1 MSHLEPTYLRY
12 IYDGLIKGSIHPDN
26 AAELPERLIGLY
38 EEAFDER
45 QPVHKRQQLLERF
58 AIWALLKK
66 EVSIQFIAE
75 VLSQPEEEI
84 QEFIATYSAW
94 FNSPES
100 GKYQLYHERLKVF
113 LLQKFSGGEIAEL
126 NNQIIQFLSLRFSV
140 IQKNESTLYCYQ
152 YLSHHAYVAA
162 KINAD
167 SNLLS
172 ELCLSESFKKRQFDL
187 SGFYDWEEQLM
198 QLGVEYFALKEDA
211 ICHEIVFEKT
221 KIQYKKK
228 DIDLIL
234 SLVQRGEMET
244 VLRFFQNTT
253 ETSLYARVELAY
265 FYFLAFFEIFE
276 KSDSTFSEKKEMAIK
291 LLEIFE
297 DNFKWDRG
305 YYLSQFVDVNISF
318 RLHCY
323 FEQYG
328 LNYLIIAVLSS
339 NQAFDE
345 YYEFQL
351 DEPLK
356 FISSN
361 HIEEAN
367 FILKDFKKF
376 DYGIK
381 DNNLDGIINYEYK
394 GLEHEKI
401 NKELREKILNFSKT
415 QLVRDELAY
424 SSDISESF
432 EELYSFIIST
442 LRKIDVNRDI
452 KLKVLRE
459 YKNLLKI
466 NTSDLF
472 SIKGNFEN
480 SEGKNTLQFVKNDI
494 EETKG
499 ENKSLPLLISEGLL
513 LEEFMTLEIYKR
525 FKLISD
531 ESLDC
536 YEDIELMLFFM
547 ELSEY
552 YQKVRPTNL
561 LDLLSVLL
569 VEFHLN
575 MNDEFIEIYI
585 DNLRELISSSAD
597 ASEEF
602 EGKFY
607 LQLLDFFNRKE
618 INGHFNNLLKLIQDI
633 LYETYF
639 DFSFYKYSFVA
650 GCKLINLFSQYKIDF
665 PEEDIFERILED
677 LDYLIEENDYNEMW
691 VIEMSRINNIFQ
703 KAYFP
708 DFYNAVKRIQIEQV
722 RVSLVEYIFEDILLH
737 KGTNYNTVIFFK
749 DKATDY
755 PGMFKWA
762 IKRLSKKLSETNQL
776 LSYLP
781 ISQDIDLLMERLL
794 LNIVSSREQL
804 KKPLNI
810 HILKH
815 YGLDWIFELDNEYEI
830 LISEH

>member
-1 MSHLEPTYLRY
+1 MPHLEPTYLRY
-12 IYDGLIKGSIHPDN
+12 IYDGLIKGSIHPEN
-26 AAELPERLIGLY
+26 SAELPEGLIGLY

-45 QPVHKRQQLLERF
+45 QPVHKRLQLLERF

-66 EVSIQFIAE
+66 EVSAEFVAE
-75 VLSQPEEEI
+75 VLQQTVDET
-84 QEFIATYSAW
+84 QNFISTYSAW

-100 GKYQLYHERLKVF
+100 GKFQLYHERLKVY
-113 LLQKFSGGEIAEL
+113 LLQKLSEGEVIDL
-126 NNQIIQFLSLRFSV
+126 NNRIIQFLSLQLNV
-140 IQKNESTLYCYQ
+140 QQKNESTLYCYQ
-152 YLSHHAYVAA
+152 YLPHHIYVAA
-162 KINAD
+162 KINSD
-167 SNLLS
+167 SILLS
-172 ELCLSESFKKRQFDL
+172 ELCLKDTFKKRQFDL

-198 QLGVEYFALKEDA
+198 QFGVEFFALKEDKV
-211 ICHEIVFEKT
+211 CHEIVFEKT

-234 SLVQRGEMET
+234 SLVRRGEMDT
-244 VLRFFQNTT
+244 VFRFFQTIT

-265 FYFLAFFEIFE
+265 FYFLTFFEIFE
-276 KSDSTFSEKKEMAIK
+276 KSDSTFVEKKEMATK

-339 NQAFDE
+339 NQAFNE

-356 FISSN
+356 FISNN
-361 HIEEAN
+361 HYEEVN
-367 FILKDFKKF
+367 IILKDYKKF

-381 DNNLDGIINYEYK
+381 DINLDGVIYYDNVGGDLEVINE
-394 GLEHEKI
+394 GL
-401 NKELREKILNFSKT
+401 RQKILNFSKT

-513 LEEFMTLEIYKR
+513 LEEFMTLEINKR
-525 FKLISD
+525 FKFISD

-536 YEDIELMLFFM
+536 YEYIELMLFFL

-561 LDLLSVLL
+561 LDLLSALL

-585 DNLRELISSSAD
+585 DDLLELISSSVE

-602 EGKFY
+602 ESKFF

-618 INGHFNNLLKLIQDI
+618 INGHFNKTLKLIRDTV
-633 LYETYF
+633 LETYF

-650 GCKLINLFSQYKIDF
+650 GCKLINLISQYKIDF
-665 PEEDIFERILED
+665 PEKDIFERIVED

-691 VIEMSRINNIFQ
+691 VIEICRINEIYH
-703 KAYFP
+703 KPYFW
-708 DFYNAVKRIQIEQV
+708 DFYNAVKSIQIEQV
-722 RVSLVEYIFEDILLH
+722 RVSLEEYIFEDILLL

-749 DKATDY
+749 DNATDY

-762 IKRLSKKLSETNQL
+762 IKRLSKKLSETSQFL
-776 LSYLP
+776 TYLP
-781 ISQDIDLLMERLL
+781 IRDDNDLLLERLL

-810 HILKH
+810 QILKH
-815 YGLDWIFELDNEYEI
+815 YGLDWVIELDNEYEK
-830 LISEH
+830 LISKH